1 LWLGSLHFCAN
12 NVAAADSEVMWKWT
26 FMAWRCICQ
35 ILNDKI
41 LTIKASIVNE
51 AQACNDFHPSTGI
64 RCDPEL
70 CLHASRGLI
79 FVITAHQHA
88 TTLVAADLDTYHSVI
103 IGSDTQLPYRKP
115 DGHLRICD

>member
-1 LWLGSLHFCAN
+1 MENEFTT
-12 NVAAADSEVMWKWT
+12 ADSEVMWKWVL
-26 FMAWRCICQ
+26 MAWRCTGQ

-41 LTIKASIVNE
+41 FTIKSSVVNE

-79 FVITAHQHA
+79 LLITAHQHA
-88 TTLVAADLDTYHSVI
+88 TTLVATDLDTYHSVI
-103 IGSDTQLPYRKP
+103 IGSDTPLPYRKP
-115 DGHLRICD
+115 DGHLCICD